1 MTIDYMTAT
10 PREVIARSIAMHP
23 SLYADAMRDAAKTH
37 RHYAASVHRADVA
50 SIAKRLALACEL
62 AADKIEADDVEAIL
76 FIGADCWISALNVAC
91 KLQCVPPSLRGDIA
105 ARA

>member
-23 SLYADAMRDAAKTH
+23 SLYADAMRDVARMHRQHAANM
-37 RHYAASVHRADVA
+37 ASYDAISVT
-50 SIAKRLALACEL
+50 KRLALACEL

-105 ARA
+105 ARV